1 MIVTLSES
9 NTIGNR
15 KEAVTKTVN
24 STKVQL
30 RIKDQKFLNY

>member
-1 MIVTLSES
+1 MVNKTDCNTIRMKVT

-24 STKVQL
+24 STNNL
-30 RIKDQKFLNY
+30 YN